1 MIPINF
7 VLKYIIIFRIFSI
20 SGKYLLVQISEPP
33 KGKSRQ
39 LAATLAQ
46 AGIAIGQ
53 AIFCKGQARQ
63 LAAVLA
69 QERTLGDL
77 EGLGKT
83 LFCSGPTQPAQ
94 GGPTQPT
101 QGGPTQPTQ
110 GGPIQPPQGQSRQLA
125 GTLAQA
131 GIAIG
136 QAIFCKGQSRQLAAA
151 IAQER
156 SLGGGLGGLG
166 KALFC

>member
-1 MIPINF
+1 M
-7 VLKYIIIFRIFSI
+7 KYIIIFRIFSI

-83 LFCSGPTQPAQ
+83 LFCSGPTQPTQGGPTQ

-110 GGPIQPPQGQSRQLA
+110 GKSRQLA

-156 SLGGGLGGLG
+156 TLGGGLGGLG